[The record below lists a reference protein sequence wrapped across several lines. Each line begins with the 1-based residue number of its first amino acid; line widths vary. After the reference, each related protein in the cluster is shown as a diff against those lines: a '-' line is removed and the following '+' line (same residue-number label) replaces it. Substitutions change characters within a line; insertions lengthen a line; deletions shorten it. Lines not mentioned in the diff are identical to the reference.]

1 MTYIKVKICN
11 ASSSITFYSY
21 LTTKCSLCVMHGQ
34 YGGCVE
40 INGNKLMEVCIN
52 YNITSQR
59 NGKVQSVIAYSLFPE
74 GMTVHSQL

>member
-1 MTYIKVKICN
+1 
-11 ASSSITFYSY
+11 
-21 LTTKCSLCVMHGQ
+21 MHGQ